1 MSLASKSV
9 NVTINKTPYII
20 TPHPAMQAL
29 KLIRRIGSHI
39 KVDGVKI
46 DSLDMDAQINSLAI
60 IGKVA
65 SAFCQYSEEHDPE
78 LTLMS
83 DLFKYTQVNV
93 NGKQTSVMNV
103 FDDHYAGNWNEL
115 IQAITEVLKVNNF
128 LQMLNPTGSQIGE

>member
-9 NVTINKTPYII
+9 NVTINSTPYII
-20 TPHPAMQAL
+20 TPHPAMQGL
-29 KLIRRIGSHI
+29 KLIRRIASHI

-46 DSLDMDAQINSLAI
+46 DSLDMDAQLNSLAI

-65 SAFCQYSEEHDPE
+65 SAFCQHSEEHDPE

-83 DLFKYTQVNV
+83 DLLRYTQANV
-93 NGKQTSVMNV
+93 NGKQTSIMNV

-115 IQAITEVLKVNNF
+115 IQVIVEVFKTNNF
-128 LQMLNPTGSQIGE
+128 FQMLNPTGSLTDK